1 MSPCTHLTSTH
12 SASNNACEAHFHQS
26 LAYIHLTGTLCGPP
40 GPEEGVGAPA
50 TLNTCSMSIIGHT
63 PTTGVPAAHN
73 SNTPALA
80 SVPPCVVFVAARSW
94 GGRSGRKGLVGCSC
108 SGGSA
113 RAGLGSQPA
122 SGTRPVPV
130 TLCLL
135 WLHGQVVLLFRLVA
149 AKPPCCLPGEP
160 FHELLKDHLP

>member
-1 MSPCTHLTSTH
+1 MPVKPISTKAWHISPG
-12 SASNNACEAHFHQS
+12 
-26 LAYIHLTGTLCGPP
+26 HLTGTLCGPP

-50 TLNTCSMSIIGHT
+50 TLNTCSMSISGHT

-73 SNTPALA
+73 PNTPALA

>member
-1 MSPCTHLTSTH
+1 MPVKPISTKAWHISPG
-12 SASNNACEAHFHQS
+12 
-26 LAYIHLTGTLCGPP
+26 HLTGTQCGPP

-50 TLNTCSMSIIGHT
+50 TLNTCSMSISGHT

-73 SNTPALA
+73 PNTPALA
-80 SVPPCVVFVAARSW
+80 SVPPCVVFAAARSW
-94 GGRSGRKGLVGCSC
+94 GGRLGRKGLVCCSC

-113 RAGLGSQPA
+113 RAALGSQPS